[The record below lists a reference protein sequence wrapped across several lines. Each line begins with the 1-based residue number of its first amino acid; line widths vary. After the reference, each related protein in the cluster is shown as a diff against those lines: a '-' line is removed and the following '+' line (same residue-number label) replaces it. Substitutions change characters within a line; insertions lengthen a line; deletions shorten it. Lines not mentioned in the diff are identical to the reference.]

1 MQAIGQP
8 TFGDRRADSSKSD
21 HQRTDL
27 QRQAAAHELAAEEAA
42 RQGDLEASARQ
53 ILQALDCERR
63 AGSVGPQVLQLI
75 KPRS

>member
-8 TFGDRRADSSKSD
+8 ALGDRRQDL
-21 HQRTDL
+21 HQ
-27 QRQAAAHELAAEEAA
+27 QAAAHDAAAKQAA
-42 RQGDLEASARQ
+42 AIGDVETCARL

-75 KPRS
+75 KPRG